1 MQKIPIEYYNLNLFE
16 QLDRPVIA
24 FVKKRPFRKVENL
37 HVFASTEAYEKERRK
52 FEITGYK
59 AQTIPLGMSLDA
71 VIWQP
76 YYVNLVI
83 SGLDTSDIIFSKDD
97 LQPLKDL
104 IDSFCIM
111 FAATNA
117 EIENAKAYEL
127 MKNKTV
133 YFLGQLLAKEFKVG
147 DRIGFEGI
155 QRESDGKHYVS
166 VKCFLTRE
174 SAEKFNMN
182 NRPVTPANLGYLKYF
197 WCKPVIIEPHRN
209 YWIEFL

>member
-16 QLDRPVIA
+16 RLDRPVIA

-83 SGLDTSDIIFSKDD
+83 SGLDT
-97 LQPLKDL
+97 
-104 IDSFCIM
+104 
-111 FAATNA
+111 
-117 EIENAKAYEL
+117 
-127 MKNKTV
+127 
-133 YFLGQLLAKEFKVG
+133 
-147 DRIGFEGI
+147 
-155 QRESDGKHYVS
+155 RESDGKHYVS

-197 WCKPVIIEPHRN
+197 WCKPVIIEPHRD